1 MQPLTYTLEGYEGPL
16 DLLLHL
22 IEQHKIDIK
31 DIPIALLLEQYMAAI
46 DASPASDPANMSECL
61 LMATRLVY
69 IKSRMLRPAEEGEED
84 PRTELVSMLADYLR
98 YKELAGEL
106 EGRYEEYGRRLFPKP
121 QEPLEQEPP
130 TLRTQPLSSLM
141 EAYKS
146 VFRSSLRRIPPPIE
160 SFSGILVHT
169 ATSVASKTIGL
180 LRKLL
185 TGRRLRV
192 YEVIYAQNSRSDA
205 VAVFMAVLE
214 LARRSRVRL
223 SGEGEQMELSLQKEG
238 QAVG

>member
-46 DASPASDPANMSECL
+46 DASPAIDPDNMSEFL

-69 IKSRMLRPAEEGEED
+69 IKSRMLLPAEEGEED

-141 EAYKS
+141 AAHS
-146 VFRSSLRRIPPPIE
+146 AA
-160 SFSGILVHT
+160 H
-169 ATSVASKTIGL
+169 
-180 LRKLL
+180 
-185 TGRRLRV
+185 
-192 YEVIYAQNSRSDA
+192 
-205 VAVFMAVLE
+205 
-214 LARRSRVRL
+214 
-223 SGEGEQMELSLQKEG
+223 
-238 QAVG
+238 